1 MFKLRYPFGVWT
13 RSMSILWPNETIK
26 QVLYYEFS
34 SRKMGVWVYYK
45 VPFKGT
51 AMLKEHP
58 IVLHIII
65 IILQFVSRFISTIIR
80 MFFFFLFYLQ
90 LFWIK
95 LARTF
100 IKFAQCLINYN
111 CNYETDI
118 STDQTFFFI
127 FFLFLGPLAIYIVYI
142 A

>member
-1 MFKLRYPFGVWT
+1 
-13 RSMSILWPNETIK
+13 
-26 QVLYYEFS
+26 
-34 SRKMGVWVYYK
+34 MGVWVYYK

-58 IVLHIII
+58 IVPHIII

-80 MFFFFLFYLQ
+80 MFFFFLLFYLQ

-118 STDQTFFFI
+118 STDQTFFL
-127 FFLFLGPLAIYIVYI
+127 FFSVFGPTGDIHSIYRMKCNKRATTI
-142 A
+142 AVI